1 MLARLPESR
10 RRRERRL
17 AGIITSAIAHAVVIL
32 TVVATASAGPPPDP
46 DDEVVVPLPL
56 YPPEPPR
63 PDRVHA
69 SRGTPALVEPRRDG
83 LVLRAPVTID
93 IVIPPVEHGIPEIDY
108 TRLEPGPG
116 ARSGSAPGAG
126 EPGAGGHG
134 DGGVLTFATVEK
146 PVLQLPTPGA
156 VRYPTML
163 RGAAFEGDV
172 NVRFV
177 VDTTG
182 RVEPGSLVVLASD
195 HELFS
200 VSVRAALPSLR
211 FIPAQAGGRK
221 VRQLVEQRFVFEL
234 KD

>member
-1 MLARLPESR
+1 MLSRLPESR

-17 AGIITSAIAHAVVIL
+17 AGIVTSAIAHAVVIL
-32 TVVATASAGPPPDP
+32 TVVATASAGPPPVP
-46 DDEVVVPLPL
+46 DEVVVPLPL
-56 YPPEPPR
+56 FQPNPPG

-69 SRGTPALVEPRRDG
+69 ARRTPALPAPRREG

-93 IVIPPVEHGIPEIDY
+93 IVIPPVDHGIPEIDY

-116 ARSGSAPGAG
+116 ERSGSARGSG
-126 EPGAGGHG
+126 EPGAGGDG
-134 DGGVLTFATVEK
+134 DGGVLTLATVEK

-163 RGAAFEGDV
+163 RGAAIEGEV
-172 NVRFV
+172 NARFV

-200 VSVRAALPSLR
+200 ATVRAALSSLR
-211 FIPAQAGGRK
+211 FIPAEAGGRK